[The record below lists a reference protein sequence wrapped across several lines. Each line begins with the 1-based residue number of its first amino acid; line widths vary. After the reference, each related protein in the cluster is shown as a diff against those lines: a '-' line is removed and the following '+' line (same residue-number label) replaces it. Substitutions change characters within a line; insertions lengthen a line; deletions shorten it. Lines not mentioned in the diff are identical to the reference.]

1 LKAFNFD
8 FVRLRG
14 AGANLLVLD
23 KNQNIVDIIINKR
36 FTGGVSMKKYT
47 YDILVAG
54 GSLGG
59 IMAAYSAAK
68 EGKKVLLV
76 ETTDWIGGQLTSQAV
91 PPDEHRWIEQFGCTK
106 TYRKYRNRV
115 RQFYKENYP
124 MKVEEVYDPGNSS
137 VSRLAHEPRIA
148 LHLLNEMLLP
158 YISNGSLT
166 VLLNHIAVRAEADGD
181 IIKTVW
187 LRDSIKGVEMEV
199 EARYFIDGTDIG
211 DLIKLTGTE
220 YTSGAESREETGEPH
235 ALESADREDMQPVTW
250 VAAVDYVEGENH
262 TVQKPKDYELYR
274 NMMQPY
280 DNYPVLSWYGPDSS
294 TGKAKKF
301 GMFDDSGEGLFP
313 LWSYRRIVFPDY
325 YRDGFQKTEVTL
337 INWPQNDYFMGNI
350 FDNAEVEKHMEA
362 ARQLTLS
369 FIYWLQTEAPR
380 TDGGKGYPGIRMRGD
395 ITGTEDG
402 LAKAPYIRE
411 SRRIKAQYTVK
422 EQDINANCRDTLPK
436 FKDTVGVGCYHIDLH
451 ITTRTN
457 TFMYQNSW
465 PFEIPL
471 GAMIPVRVK
480 NLIPGCKNIGTTH
493 LTNGCFR
500 LHPVEWNIGEV
511 AGYLAAQSMDLGVTP
526 AEIRNDEELLG
537 KFQDKLIQE
546 GIELHWPEDKVHV
559 I

>member
-1 LKAFNFD
+1 MK
-8 FVRLRG
+8 
-14 AGANLLVLD
+14 
-23 KNQNIVDIIINKR
+23 KQSYDII
-36 FTGGVSMKKYT
+36 V
-47 YDILVAG
+47 VG

-68 EGKKVLLV
+68 EGKRVLLT
-76 ETTDWIGGQLTSQAV
+76 EEQDWIGGQLTSQAV
-91 PPDEHRWIEQFGCTK
+91 PPDEHRWIEGFGCTR
-106 TYRKYRNRV
+106 TYRKYRNKV
-115 RQFYKENYP
+115 REFYKENYP
-124 MKVEEVYDPGNSS
+124 MAIEEVYDPGNSS

-166 VLLNHIAVRAEADGD
+166 VLLNHKAIKAEAVDD
-181 IIKTVW
+181 FIKTVC
-187 LRDSIKGVEMEV
+187 LKNTISGTELIA
-199 EARYFIDGTDIG
+199 EAKYFVDGTDIG
-211 DLIKLTGTE
+211 DFIKLTGTE
-220 YTSGAESREETGEPH
+220 YTSGAESKEETGEPN
-235 ALESADREDMQPVTW
+235 ALEAPDREDMQPVTW
-250 VAAVDYVEGENH
+250 VAAVDYVEGEDH
-262 TVQKPKDYELYR
+262 TIEKPKDYDHYR
-274 NMMQPY
+274 NIMQPY

-301 GMFDDSGEGLFP
+301 GMFDDGGENLFP
-313 LWSYRRIVFPDY
+313 LWSYRRIVFPEY
-325 YRDGFQKTEVTL
+325 YRDKFQKTEVTL

-350 FDNAEVEKHMEA
+350 FDNCNNDDDKHMEA
-362 ARQLTLS
+362 AKVLTLS

-380 TDGGKGYPGIRMRGD
+380 QGGGKGYPGIRMRPD

-422 EQDINANCRDTLPK
+422 EQDINANFRDTLPK
-436 FKDTVGVGCYHIDLH
+436 FKDTIGIGCYHIDLH
-451 ITTRTN
+451 ITTKTN

-471 GAMIPVRVK
+471 GSMIPVRVK

-511 AGYLAAQSMDLGVTP
+511 AGYLAAQSVDLSVTP
-526 AEIRNDEELLG
+526 DNIRNDEELLR
-537 KFQDKLIQE
+537 KFQDKLLQQ